1 MTGVN
6 VAFRIPRDSFVPKK
20 IDHQLT
26 ASPPDRAAGITRTV
40 FTSDLRAQG
49 CEK

>member
-6 VAFRIPRDSFVPKK
+6 VAFRIPGDSFVPEK

-26 ASPPDRAAGITRTV
+26 ARPPDRAAGITRTV
-40 FTSDLRAQG
+40 FTSGFHAEGR
-49 CEK
+49 EK